1 MIHTITIWNFFSQWP
16 PHREIKWQQLK
27 AKGELAH
34 VLTDAEITR
43 LFLWGRDI
51 LKHDNRRMYWHQH
64 KHRSGGHSCWGA
76 VPRWTVCCR
85 QRARTHTLS
94 HSCSNN
100 KLPFMCTCTNEA
112 QPVNYSQLRRD
123 MAADRYPTR
132 AAVSHPVVVA
142 IQPQRHAPP
151 LIIPPNSTA
160 PLH

>member
-64 KHRSGGHSCWGA
+64 KHRSGGHTAAEALFQDELCAVGNAHAHTHWAIHVQITSCRSCAHAQTRLSLLITANSGGTGSR
-76 VPRWTVCCR
+76 PISHKSGSQSPCR
-85 QRARTHTLS
+85 RCYTTPKT
-94 HSCSNN
+94 CSS
-100 KLPFMCTCTNEA
+100 A
-112 QPVNYSQLRRD
+112 H
-123 MAADRYPTR
+123 
-132 AAVSHPVVVA
+132 HP
-142 IQPQRHAPP
+142 
-151 LIIPPNSTA
+151 S
-160 PLH
+160 